1 MHLQHILVPLDF
13 SPDAEWVLDA
23 ATTFAKPYQS
33 RLTLLHV
40 LHIPAMSDIHAA
52 AYVAAIEMDAHESM
66 ATYQKRMQDAGIP
79 VAIRIIRGVPY
90 REIVD
95 MARDI
100 QADLI
105 IMGTHG
111 RTGVP
116 HLLLGSVAERVV
128 RLAPCAVMVVRHAAV
143 TTSP

>member
-13 SPDAEWVLDA
+13 CPHAEWALDA
-23 ATTFAKPYQS
+23 ATTFAKPCQS

-52 AYVAAIEMDAHESM
+52 AYVAAIEMDAHEGLVS
-66 ATYQKRMQDAGIP
+66 YQKRMQDAGLR
-79 VAIRIIRGVPY
+79 VAIRIVRGVPY

-95 MARDI
+95 IARDM

-111 RTGVP
+111 RTGIP

-128 RLAPCAVMVVRHAAV
+128 RVAPCAVMVVRHSTV